1 MRTHIQ
7 QGTGRIAIAHPGV
20 GDALQEGRPFVV
32 ADGVGD
38 AEHFDAGCA
47 VGVAAL
53 GRHEEVRVAHDAKLH
68 GQTHGAA
75 VVCVAGRSVGSVHT

>member
-1 MRTHIQ
+1 
-7 QGTGRIAIAHPGV
+7 
-20 GDALQEGRPFVV
+20 
-32 ADGVGD
+32 
-38 AEHFDAGCA
+38 